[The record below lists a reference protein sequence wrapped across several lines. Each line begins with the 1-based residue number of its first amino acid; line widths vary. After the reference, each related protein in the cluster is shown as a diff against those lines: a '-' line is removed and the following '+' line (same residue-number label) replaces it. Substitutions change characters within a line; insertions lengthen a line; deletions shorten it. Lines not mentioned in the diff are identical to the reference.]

1 MVPADDAAMQAW
13 ALLAIEF
20 VLARWCASVLH
31 ESAHLLS
38 AAVLGFP
45 RQALTLSNF
54 RSALFSR
61 EVTIKGLP
69 PLPAAVV
76 RHAGWV
82 ASFALAAA
90 AVATGEGGAWKLAV
104 YVTALEG
111 ASSDLLGLGTESGE
125 ESWRFRC
132 GNFGILLLDPEYR
145 DQAVSILRTMVHPP
159 PCCHCCRGPHPSSTR
174 VSEC

>member
-1 MVPADDAAMQAW
+1 MAPADDAGMQAW

-38 AAVLGFP
+38 AAALGFP
-45 RQALTLSNF
+45 RQALTLSNLQ
-54 RSALFSR
+54 SALFSR
-61 EVTIKGLP
+61 EVVVKGLP
-69 PLPAAVV
+69 PRAAAVV
-76 RHAGWV
+76 RHAGWI

-90 AVATGEGGAWKLAV
+90 VGATGEGGAWKLAV

-111 ASSDLLGLGTESGE
+111 ASSDLLGLGASSGE
-125 ESWRFRC
+125 EVWRFRC

-145 DQAVSILRTMVHPP
+145 DQALSILRTMVHSKVYEP
-159 PCCHCCRGPHPSSTR
+159 
-174 VSEC
+174 